1 MQPRKRR
8 FSINYVLIPVCLIVT
23 AIWAVTVLP
32 ELWKSSPTH
41 LSHAAQQF
49 NMKMKE
55 ASEAAVQAEVNGN
68 YELAFSLYRE
78 AIQIR
83 PKNSR
88 AHNDF
93 GGVLMNA
100 AEKRLEPLEVNGKKK
115 ELIETHNLTEWAIHY
130 DHNPLITFDHIKTL
144 LRSIPSEKSAMFRFE
159 VRKDVRELIHD
170 QMEVWN
176 KDGIR
181 AIMSSH
187 PLRTENDGMVIYSVF
202 LMYGKAASYVTAAEK
217 RFRRAIELTPE
228 YALAYRNLGAVFM
241 LLQRPAESKL
251 ALRQALRLNP
261 KDREVQRYLNRL

>member
-8 FSINYVLIPVCLIVT
+8 FSISYVLVPVCLVIT
-23 AIWAVTVLP
+23 AIYMVMVGP
-32 ELWKSSPTH
+32 ELWKDDPTH
-41 LSHAAQQF
+41 ISHAAQQF

-55 ASEAAVQAEVNGN
+55 ASQAAVQAEVDGD
-68 YELAFSLYRE
+68 YELAFRLYRE

-100 AEKRLEPLEVNGKKK
+100 AEAQVEPPVVDGKKQ
-115 ELIETHNLTEWAIHY
+115 ERIQAYDLTEFVDYPIPA
-130 DHNPLITFDHIKTL
+130 LDHIKTT
-144 LRSIPSEKSAMFRFE
+144 LRAVPSEKSGMFRFE
-159 VRKDVRELIHD
+159 VYKNVRDLVHD
-170 QMEVWN
+170 QMEIWN
-176 KDGIR
+176 KDSIR

-187 PLRTENDGMVIYSVF
+187 PLRTDNDGATIYSVF
-202 LMYGKAASYVTAAEK
+202 LIYGKAASYVTSAER

-241 LLQRPAESKL
+241 LLQRPADSKL

-261 KDREVQRYLNRL
+261 KDREVQNYLNRF